1 MVTEPVT
8 RRNMLDELYVCSKQV
23 IHQVYL
29 SLGANIGNR
38 KRTIRQAVELIGA
51 QVGEVVR
58 LSSLYETEPWGF
70 SSPNK
75 FINACVCCHTALT
88 PHQVLVAT
96 QRIERELGRMSKSVD
111 GEYHDRIIDIDILLY
126 DDLVVDEPGL
136 QIPHP
141 HMHEREFVLR
151 PLREIL

>member
-1 MVTEPVT
+1 MP
-8 RRNMLDELYVCSKQV
+8 DELYVCSKQV

-58 LSSLYETEPWGF
+58 QSSLYETEPWGF

>member
-1 MVTEPVT
+1 
-8 RRNMLDELYVCSKQV
+8 
-23 IHQVYL
+23 
-29 SLGANIGNR
+29 
-38 KRTIRQAVELIGA
+38 
-51 QVGEVVR
+51 
-58 LSSLYETEPWGF
+58 
-70 SSPNK
+70 
-75 FINACVCCHTALT
+75 LT

>member
-1 MVTEPVT
+1 
-8 RRNMLDELYVCSKQV
+8 MLDELYVCSKQV

-51 QVGEVVR
+51 QVGDMVR
-58 LSSLYETEPWGF
+58 QSSLYETEPWGF

-75 FINACVCCHTALT
+75 FINACVCCHTVLT
-88 PHQVLVAT
+88 PREVLVVT
-96 QRIERELGRMSKSVD
+96 QRIELTLGRLSKSVGD
-111 GEYHDRIIDIDILLY
+111 EYHDRIIDIDILLY
-126 DDLVVDEPGL
+126 DDLIINEPEL
-136 QIPHP
+136 QVPHP

-151 PLREIL
+151 PLQEIMGE